1 LALSCHSGHWRLDTP
16 AGPVRF
22 AGSPQYVPPTLS
34 RLVRAYT
41 RDDDLVRVGRLR
53 DGGLAELREDLGPLW
68 T

>member
-1 LALSCHSGHWRLDTP
+1 MALSCHSGHWRLDTP